1 MQAYELT
8 TKIDEQGNLQLP
20 SDCKP
25 AFGRQ
30 ARVIVLVDD
39 AQPTPTPEQPAAPVP
54 TLAQFSGLLKD
65 SPSFDG
71 DPVAI
76 QRELRDEWR

>member
-8 TKIDEQGNLQLP
+8 TTIDDQGTLHLP
-20 SDCKP
+20 NDCRS

-30 ARVIVLVDD
+30 ARIILLLEDTLAPD
-39 AQPTPTPEQPAAPVP
+39 TAAPP
-54 TLAQFSGLLKD
+54 PSLARFAGLLKD
-65 SPSFDG
+65 SPNLRQ